1 MARPRFL
8 MLCSA
13 VFVFIAAAS
22 LCAADAKQA
31 KQSQPKQA
39 KALVA
44 KAALHHPDDDDPFG
58 EPEKGSGPAARGTPH
73 HGHNPFAASEKHAV
87 SLPKKPRPVPK
98 ALRPWENVAR
108 IEAALASPTEVCFV
122 EAPLTEVLDY
132 LKNHHQIEIQIDSK
146 ALEDAGVG
154 TDVPVTIDLKGI
166 SLRSAL
172 NLMLRKL
179 NLTWLIEDE
188 VLLITIPEEAE
199 QHLETK
205 VYDVADLVVC
215 RDEHDVISEDYD
227 SLIDVITS
235 TIKPTSWDDMG
246 GPGSAVGESLGTAK
260 VLVVSQT
267 REAQDE
273 IAKLLA
279 DIREVAKKT
288 PHASLP
294 RCSKPAEKAGSG
306 RRAQPSSCCR
316 GSSAAQPAAGAA
328 PQGKQPSQPEKPK
341 GKEGGKG
348 MF

>member
-1 MARPRFL
+1 M
-8 MLCSA
+8 
-13 VFVFIAAAS
+13 
-22 LCAADAKQA
+22 
-31 KQSQPKQA
+31 
-39 KALVA
+39 
-44 KAALHHPDDDDPFG
+44 
-58 EPEKGSGPAARGTPH
+58 
-73 HGHNPFAASEKHAV
+73 
-87 SLPKKPRPVPK
+87 
-98 ALRPWENVAR
+98 
-108 IEAALASPTEVCFV
+108 
-122 EAPLTEVLDY
+122 
-132 LKNHHQIEIQIDSK
+132 
-146 ALEDAGVG
+146 
-154 TDVPVTIDLKGI
+154 
-166 SLRSAL
+166 
-172 NLMLRKL
+172 
-179 NLTWLIEDE
+179 
-188 VLLITIPEEAE
+188 
-199 QHLETK
+199 
-205 VYDVADLVVC
+205 YDVADLVVC

-306 RRAQPSSCCR
+306 RRARPILMPP
-316 GSSAAQPAAGAA
+316 GLIGWPQPAAGAA